1 MCFWAMTLDT
11 IIFQQLMRWVLCYQ
25 EMTDFREIIVI
36 LSFTSDLSIT
46 TTHMMARTTFDFIAS
61 MKDMLPMLPFTMFYF
76 SHMENLAGIK
86 GSPSPTI
93 PEFST
98 ILRGCRLFQRYLVDM
113 FASINQECLHFI
125 RTQQPRF

>member
-1 MCFWAMTLDT
+1 MTLDA
-11 IIFQQLMRWVLCYQ
+11 IICQQLMRWVLCCQ
-25 EMTDFREIIVI
+25 EMTDFRKIIVI

-86 GSPSPTI
+86 GSPLQTI
-93 PEFST
+93 PEKSRFCN
-98 ILRGCRLFQRYLVDM
+98 ILPIVFIHDLMNFQLFYEAVV
-113 FASINQECLHFI
+113 FFKGIW
-125 RTQQPRF
+125 